1 MRRTR
6 KTRLT
11 AELMNSLI
19 EELEGVQGLL
29 PAAYYSVG
37 DDDGDGGDDTVEA
50 GQIES
55 EEVEVALAA
64 VVSSIGE
71 RCDLATDPES
81 LADLLEMLFSS
92 EDDLVSLAVNLE
104 DAINGYFG
112 ELFGENLDLADT
124 YFSDLIAILKER
136 REKWR
141 KPPKG

>member
-6 KTRLT
+6 KKKLT
-11 AELMNSLI
+11 VELMDSLI

-29 PAAYYSVG
+29 PSSYHSVG
-37 DDDGDGGDDTVEA
+37 DGDEDGDDDTVEA
-50 GQIES
+50 GKIES

-64 VVSSIGE
+64 AVSSIGK
-71 RCDLATDPES
+71 RCDLPIDPES
-81 LADLLEMLFSS
+81 LAQLLEMLFSS
-92 EDDLVSLAVNLE
+92 DDDLVSIAVNLE

-136 REKWR
+136 REKW
-141 KPPKG
+141 KMPPKG